1 MFFMP
6 AKAPRQGRNQKQVL
20 AQLPAYMNPFFQ

>member
-6 AKAPRQGRNQKQVL
+6 AKAPRRNQKQVL